1 MPPWQPPCTVD
12 CAPTPPDG
20 IPVIRPVTAPTEHF
34 AATPDTAERH
44 ANTVF
49 TTLGDNPEAAGAHA
63 TALLLRSPHIAIDA
77 TNLPPAIA
85 AQIAAGAI
93 LRAWRYD
100 HLRTQPDTDHER
112 PRLTRITLAGDP
124 STHAAW
130 RTLAPGI
137 TGTLFA
143 RDLVTEPSNTLTPQG
158 FIDRLAPLR
167 EAGIT
172 LEILTEP
179 DLTAR
184 NFGGLLAVGR
194 GSIHPPRL
202 AILRWAGQ
210 GAPIAFVGKGITF
223 DTGGISIKPADH
235 MWDMRADMAGAAACT
250 GAIYAL
256 ALRQSPRAAI
266 AILALAENTTGAAS
280 YRPGDI
286 LHMHNKT
293 TVAVVDTDA
302 EGRLVLA
309 DAISYAETLN
319 PGAIIDLATLTGS
332 IVTALGHERAGAF
345 CTHQS
350 LAEAAQ
356 KAGDA
361 TREPIWPMPLHD
373 AYAKPLE
380 SDIADIRHC
389 VDGGGHPDACQAAI
403 FLRGFVTTTPW
414 LHLDIAGVENH
425 PETTPRHPKG
435 ATGFGARLLDRLMS
449 DHFEAQTE
457 QGHG

>member
-1 MPPWQPPCTVD
+1 LPRWQPPCIVD
-12 CAPTPPDG
+12 CALTLPVG
-20 IPVIRPVTAPTEHF
+20 IPAIRPV
-34 AATPDTAERH
+34 AAGEPDTAERH
-44 ANTVF
+44 ADTVF
-49 TTLGDNPEAAGAHA
+49 TTLGDNPEAAGADA

-77 TNLPPAIA
+77 TNLPPTTA
-85 AQIAAGAI
+85 AQIAAGAL

-100 HLRTQPDTDHER
+100 HLRTQPDTENER

-124 STHAAW
+124 ATHAAW
-130 RTLAPGI
+130 RAIAPGI

-143 RDLVTEPSNTLTPQG
+143 RDLTTEPSNTLTPQG
-158 FIDRLAPLR
+158 FLDRLVPLR
-167 EAGIT
+167 EAGVT
-172 LEILTEP
+172 LEILAP
-179 DLTAR
+179 DQLAAQ

-194 GSIHPPRL
+194 GSIHPPCL

-210 GAPIAFVGKGITF
+210 GAPVAFVGKGITF
-223 DTGGISIKPADH
+223 DTGGISIKPADQ
-235 MWDMRADMAGAAACT
+235 MWDMRADMAGAAACA

-286 LHMHNKT
+286 LHMHNGT

-319 PGAIIDLATLTGS
+319 PAAIIDLATLTGS

-345 CTHQS
+345 GTHET
-350 LAEAAQ
+350 LTAAAQ

-361 TREPIWPMPLHD
+361 VGEPIWPMPLHD

-389 VDGGGHPDACQAAI
+389 VDARGQPDSCQAAI
-403 FLRGFVTTTPW
+403 FLRGFVTNTPW

-425 PETTPRHPKG
+425 AESTARHPDG
-435 ATGFGARLLDRLMS
+435 ASGFGARLLDRLMS
-449 DHFEAQTE
+449 DHFEAE
-457 QGHG
+457 PNHG